1 MAIRDFKQSSTLLM
15 KFNFGVDSRGN
26 DIIKVLNLRKVK
38 PTADHQ
44 AVYDTALS
52 ISTLVDGNLT
62 EVLRQEVLELVN
74 E

>member
-1 MAIRDFKQSSTLLM
+1 MAVKDFKQSSTLLM
-15 KFNFGVDSRGN
+15 KFNMGVDARGN
-26 DIIKVLNLRKVK
+26 DIIKVVNLRKVK
-38 PTADHQ
+38 PQADHQ
-44 AVYDTALS
+44 AVFETAQS